1 MAPYG
6 GTGMQ
11 KGRKAAFVVALAC
24 ALGVCGAVRAEVDTS
39 AAAGVPADAA
49 GAAEKVALKVDDR
62 KDTMLRAAI
71 FIQNNANPVLN
82 DSIAMFRDML
92 DARLTDKGFSI
103 VDSGDV
109 IARFEAYKGQ
119 DEGLTGVLTEV
130 AKIAKF
136 EKTEAAVDQVLTG
149 ASALRIAQMLDVN
162 YVIIATLSSL
172 GEERKVFKGD
182 GSLYKSN
189 NEAVIRTLRT
199 SIRVLEGN
207 QGGSVYGDTVTVQKK
222 LGGLDRLE
230 IVTDD
235 ANNQLIDEAAAVIAD
250 NIAKKISKIRDAK
263 VETLSMAEL
272 TLTSNVEGATVEI
285 DGAVLGAVPGSYA
298 VKPGLHQIAVSKEW
312 YSTWRRTINVVPNQ
326 VINVALERSKEGE
339 ARHAETLRVQ
349 REDEYSR
356 KKGDAEIAIA
366 KEQSEAEAYAKK
378 KVAEGEKEFRGN
390 SYTKIEGPV
399 DKLEIES
406 RPDAVIK
413 VERE

>member
-1 MAPYG
+1 
-6 GTGMQ
+6 
-11 KGRKAAFVVALAC
+11 
-24 ALGVCGAVRAEVDTS
+24 
-39 AAAGVPADAA
+39 
-49 GAAEKVALKVDDR
+49 
-62 KDTMLRAAI
+62 
-71 FIQNNANPVLN
+71 
-82 DSIAMFRDML
+82 
-92 DARLTDKGFSI
+92 
-103 VDSGDV
+103 
-109 IARFEAYKGQ
+109 
-119 DEGLTGVLTEV
+119 
-130 AKIAKF
+130 
-136 EKTEAAVDQVLTG
+136 
-149 ASALRIAQMLDVN
+149 MLDVN